1 MTLRTGARIDVRNP
15 RTGEIDASFVAP
27 SAAELK
33 AEVARLRAAQAA
45 WRDAGLPARIA
56 VLQRWREALA
66 ARSDAL
72 VAALSQD
79 TGRLVIARSELQVVL
94 ATIDRWCR
102 QAPTLA
108 LPEEGRSEAIPTIAF
123 RSQHVPYSLV
133 GVISPWN
140 FPLTLAFIDAVPA
153 LLAGCA
159 VFVKPS
165 EITPRW
171 IETVNDA
178 LRAVP
183 ELQAVLHIE
192 SGARETGEALVAAS
206 DIVCFTGSVKTGR
219 AVAENAARHFVP
231 AFLELGGK
239 DPVIVTA
246 SADVERSTDIVLRA
260 SCLATG
266 QACQSLERVYV
277 AREIFAPFV
286 ERLVAKAKQ
295 VTINWP
301 DIRGG
306 TLGPFIWA
314 PQAATVA
321 SQIAEAVERGAKVL
335 SGGEI
340 IDHGGK
346 WMLPT
351 VMVDVDASMRIVADE
366 TFGPVM
372 PVMPFDSIDE
382 AVALANEGIFGLS
395 AAVIAGSLD
404 EAEAIGLRLDVGAVS
419 LNDGALTGVVHE
431 AEKQSFK
438 MSGLGGSRMGP
449 SGYLRFFRRKAL
461 IRQSG
466 APMPLA
472 AMAEDAAAPRPA
484 TR

>member
-1 MTLRTGARIDVRNP
+1 MSSRSGARIEVRNP

-27 SAAELK
+27 SAS
-33 AEVARLRAAQAA
+33 EVQSIAARLRAAQPA
-45 WRDAGLPARIA
+45 WRSLDLSARIE
-56 VLQRWREALA
+56 VMGRWREALA
-66 ARSDAL
+66 ASADEL
-72 VAALSQD
+72 VAALSHD
-79 TGRLVIARSELQVVL
+79 TGRFAIARGEVQAVL
-94 ATIDRWCR
+94 GMIDRWCA
-102 QAPTLA
+102 QAPSLA
-108 LPEEGRSEAIPTIAF
+108 LSEEGRSQAIPSIAF
-123 RSQHVPYSLV
+123 RSQYVPYSLV

-159 VFVKPS
+159 VYVKPS

-171 IETVNDA
+171 IDVVNA
-178 LRAVP
+178 AVRKVP
-183 ELQAVLHIE
+183 ELRVILHIE
-192 SGARETGEALVAAS
+192 SGGRETGEALVAAS

-246 SADVERSTDIVLRA
+246 SADIERASDIVLRA
-260 SCLATG
+260 SCVATG

-277 AREIFAPFV
+277 DRKIFAPFV
-286 ERLVAKAKQ
+286 ARLVDKAKK

-301 DIRGG
+301 DIHAG

-314 PQAATVA
+314 PQAATVE

-335 SGGEI
+335 SGGEVL
-340 IDHGGK
+340 DHGGR

-351 VMVDVDASMRIVADE
+351 VIVDVDASMRIVADE

-382 AVALANEGIFGLS
+382 AVELANEGVFGLS

-404 EAEAIGLRLDVGAVS
+404 EAEDIGRRLDVGAVS
-419 LNDGALTGVVHE
+419 LNDGALTSIVHE

-461 IRQSG
+461 IRQNG

-472 AMAEDAAAPRPA
+472 AVAEEAAAPRPA